1 MQSRIAKV
9 GELLRSHLL
18 QAFTLPAWS
27 GLPPQIS
34 ASPSDTILDAATAGT
49 LCVWLYHVAADASA
63 RNEVPVGGRR
73 FGTSVERALA
83 VDLHY
88 LVTAHAV
95 DAALAQALLEH
106 AAMRLLKEP
115 MVPEPEPVP
124 LAALSFVPVSS
135 SVPELI
141 AILQALGQPLQPALA
156 YRARAILHP
165 HNSASAPLPVDERNP

>member
-34 ASPSDTILDAATAGT
+34 AAPSATILDSATAGT

-63 RNEVPVGGRR
+63 RNEVPLAGPRM
-73 FGTSVERALA
+73 GTSVERALA
-83 VDLHY
+83 VDLYY

-95 DAALAQALLEH
+95 DSAVAEALLEH
-106 AAMRLLKEP
+106 AAIRLLQEP
-115 MVPEPEPVP
+115 RVPEPEPGP
-124 LAALSFVPVSS
+124 SAALSFVPVSS
-135 SVPELI
+135 SVQEII
-141 AILQALGQPLQPALA
+141 AVLQGLGQPLQPALA
-156 YRARAILHP
+156 YRARAILRP
-165 HNSASAPLPVDERNP
+165 HRSAPTPLRVEERSP